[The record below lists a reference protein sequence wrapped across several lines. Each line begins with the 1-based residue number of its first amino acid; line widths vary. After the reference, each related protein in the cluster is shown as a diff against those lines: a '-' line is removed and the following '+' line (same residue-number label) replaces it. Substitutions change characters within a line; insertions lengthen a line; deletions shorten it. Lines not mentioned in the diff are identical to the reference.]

1 MLRNSE
7 GPAQRRRGRP
17 PKDATDALRTCAW
30 FYAVQSRS
38 GNASAYALEK
48 QFFATCKNSEG
59 SRISTGNWRQY
70 RYGRRVPNEELVSRV
85 EQLYPKTRVLLE
97 LPFWE
102 LIRVPAPSFERVHVL
117 MSSLR
122 SDITEL
128 LFYPSS
134 IHGPRLERFRLK
146 EPYGALDRMSDI
158 EALSAAIGL
167 IREAEYE
174 DNEYQHYQSAVI
186 ALRIFRRL
194 ATFTPWTVIGPVL
207 LEYLRTYF
215 LAREYEDF
223 PIRGPA
229 FLAIDLECAAEIRR
243 SMLSKLDDLEVLPF
257 NYAMHRACL
266 YLIDVYGIRKAAFE
280 VDELH
285 RNADWKTVKS
295 AHVVKWFTRRLRSFK
310 LTQSC
315 LD

>member
-1 MLRNSE
+1 
-7 GPAQRRRGRP
+7 
-17 PKDATDALRTCAW
+17 
-30 FYAVQSRS
+30 
-38 GNASAYALEK
+38 
-48 QFFATCKNSEG
+48 
-59 SRISTGNWRQY
+59 
-70 RYGRRVPNEELVSRV
+70 VPNEELVSRV
-85 EQLYPKTRVLLE
+85 ERVYPKTRVLLQ

-122 SDITEL
+122 PDITAL

-146 EPYGALDRMSDI
+146 EPYGALDRKSDI

-174 DNEYQHYQSAVI
+174 DNEYQHYQSALI

-194 ATFTPWTVIGPVL
+194 AAFAPWFSIWPVL

-223 PIRGPA
+223 PTRGPA
-229 FLAIDLECAAEIRR
+229 FGAINFERAAQIRNSILEKLEDL
-243 SMLSKLDDLEVLPF
+243 DVLTL
-257 NYAMHRACL
+257 NYAKRRACL
-266 YLIDVYGIRKAAFE
+266 YLIDVYGIRKAALE
-280 VDELH
+280 VDQLH
-285 RNADWKTVKS
+285 RSADWKTVKS
-295 AHVVKWFTRRLRSFK
+295 ATRREMVHA
-310 LTQSC
+310 QIAIIQAH
-315 LD
+315 